1 MNDWCGEEKE
11 EDKTGRGRSIYD
23 IMDISG
29 AQAVVF
35 LFSFRLGF
43 WVAAGYFGSAGFC
56 GFWEK

>member
-56 GFWEK
+56 GF